1 MLYQRDLGDKQRSNS
16 LGIFHLCRLQK
27 PLTCYVQ
34 LVDREDLDVFI
45 LVELWY
51 VESE

>member
-1 MLYQRDLGDKQRSNS
+1 MIHRRDLGDIQSSNS

-27 PLTCYVQ
+27 PLACYVQ
-34 LVDREDLDVFI
+34 LVHREDLDVFI

-51 VESE
+51 VKRE